1 MTFLKRYLIPRLIQY
16 FLVIFLGITAV
27 FFIPRFLPNDP
38 VVRTVAALQARGS
51 SVDPGT
57 LDQMVA
63 DLTEMYGLEGS
74 LLQQYGVFWWR
85 LLRADFGVSF
95 FQFPA
100 PVSELIAAAL
110 PWTLGLLFVTT
121 VVSWIAG
128 NLIGGLAGYYNRKRW
143 SRALDGVSMII
154 RPLPYYIFAFA
165 LLLMFAWAVKW
176 FPTSGGIG
184 IGRKVAL
191 NWPFIKDV
199 LWHSFLPALSLTI
212 LGGAIWFQTMK
223 LIVQN
228 VNAEDFVQY
237 AQLGGVKED
246 RIVSRYVI
254 RNAMLPQITALA
266 LALGQIFSGALI
278 TEIVFSYPGLGGLLY
293 NAIVTGD
300 YNLIMGITALSIVA
314 ITTAILVLDLLYPLV
329 DPRVRYM

>member
-38 VVRTVAALQARGS
+38 VVQTIAALQARGS
-51 SVDPGT
+51 SVDPAT
-57 LDQMVA
+57 IDQMVA
-63 DLTEMYGLEGS
+63 DLTELYGIEGS
-74 LLQQYGVFWWR
+74 LLQQYGAFWRR

-95 FQFPA
+95 FQFPT
-100 PVSELIAAAL
+100 PVSELIATAL

-121 VVSWIAG
+121 VISWTAG
-128 NLIGGLAGYYNRKRW
+128 NFIGGLAGYYNRRRW

-165 LLLMFAWAVKW
+165 LLLIFAWLVKW
-176 FPTSGGIG
+176 FPTSGGTG
-184 IGRKVAL
+184 IGRRVAF

-237 AQLGGVKED
+237 AKVGGVQEG